1 MRRSAQRRGWRSGG
15 RAGIIRGS
23 ARGARPLRRSTA
35 RGSAGDAGTGAVGET
50 RVDLEHLLEDIR
62 DAYPGSLEETIV
74 TEIVANS
81 LDSGARQV
89 RLVADPTAASLTV
102 VDDGSGMARRTLA
115 RYHDIAASSKSRG
128 EGIGFAGVGIK
139 LSILAAEEV
148 LTETRRG
155 RTHVAT
161 TWRLA
166 SRQKAPWRWTEP
178 PGLVSGRGTAVRLR
192 LRNPLSP
199 LLDRGFLEATLQRHF
214 PTLLDPLFAELLR
227 PHYPDG
233 VRLEVSPHVLACEE
247 PAGERAVLAVR
258 VGRKRKPSLVGY
270 LRRSTEALP
279 EEQAGIAVS
288 TLGKTIKRGWDW
300 LGLSPADGRRIH
312 GVFEVPDLAECLTLN
327 KADFIRSGARGA
339 RFLGYRK
346 ALQEAVAAQLAEWG
360 EAPASSSE
368 EARQR
373 RTRPVER
380 DLAAVLLDLAE
391 EFPLVA
397 SLVERRAG
405 GQKRL
410 PMGRNG
416 TGETGGTIRA
426 ALTAGAGLFPE
437 APAGGDA
444 SPGAVD
450 DAKAPSAGSQAEAG
464 TPPGDGSDA
473 PAPESRHADTG
484 APGGG
489 ATAGGGVD
497 WPSAGGR
504 RRAARLGLAIRFEAR
519 EADDAP
525 SRLVDSTVWVN
536 ERHPAYRR
544 AAATRAEGYH
554 VAVCV
559 ALALAP
565 LAVEAAEIQSF
576 VTSFLK
582 RWGEAV
588 ERPARRR
595 RAPGG
600 GRRSRGL
607 TTGAARP

>member
-1 MRRSAQRRGWRSGG
+1 M
-15 RAGIIRGS
+15 
-23 ARGARPLRRSTA
+23 
-35 RGSAGDAGTGAVGET
+35 GET

-89 RLVADPTAASLTV
+89 RLVADPTTASLTV
-102 VDDGSGMARRTLA
+102 VDDGSGMNRRTLA
-115 RYHDIAASSKSRG
+115 RYHDIAASTKSRG

-139 LSILAAEEV
+139 LSILVAEEV

-155 RTHVAT
+155 QTHVAT

-178 PGLVSGRGTAVRLR
+178 PGLVAVRGTAVRLR

-214 PTLLDPLFAELLR
+214 PTLLDPLFAEILR

-233 VRLEVSPHVLACEE
+233 IRLEVSPNVLQCEA
-247 PAGERAVLAVR
+247 PGGERTVLGVR
-258 VGRKRKPSLVGY
+258 IGRRRKPSLVGY
-270 LRRSTEALP
+270 LRRSADPLP
-279 EEQAGIAVS
+279 DEQAGIAVS

-300 LGLSPADGRRIH
+300 LGLAPAEGRSIC

-327 KADFIRSGARGA
+327 KADFIRTGARGA
-339 RFLGYRK
+339 RLLGYRK
-346 ALQEAVAAQLAEWG
+346 ALQEAVAAQLVEWG
-360 EAPASSSE
+360 EAPASSRE

-380 DLAAVLLDLAE
+380 DLAAVLLELAE
-391 EFPLVA
+391 DFPLVA

-416 TGETGGTIRA
+416 ADASAGTLRA
-426 ALTAGAGLFPE
+426 GLTANE
-437 APAGGDA
+437 ALVPQAAEGEVA
-444 SPGAVD
+444 SSGAVVGGV
-450 DAKAPSAGSQAEAG
+450 DAASAERESWDGSAPSAGSGGEAPARERTDSG
-464 TPPGDGSDA
+464 GSDGDA
-473 PAPESRHADTG
+473 SRATPSG
-484 APGGG
+484 PRGGIE
-489 ATAGGGVD
+489 
-497 WPSAGGR
+497 WPSSGGR
-504 RRAARLGLAIRFEAR
+504 RRAARLGLAIRFETR
-519 EADDAP
+519 EADDLP

-536 ERHPAYRR
+536 ECHPAYRR
-544 AAATRAEGYH
+544 AAATRAESYH
-554 VAVCV
+554 VAMCV

-565 LAVEAAEIQSF
+565 LAVEAAESQGF
-576 VTSFLK
+576 VTAFLQ
-582 RWGEAV
+582 RWGEAT
-588 ERPARRR
+588 ERPAKRRGGAR
-595 RAPGG
+595 RARTP
-600 GRRSRGL
+600 
-607 TTGAARP
+607 TTGGVPS